1 MVSVGEKTSSITRLM
16 KQQPSAATDWREG
29 KEDHRETTT
38 HKLPEL
44 THNLFGCGI
53 GAGEV
58 NEVRKVMGM

>member
-29 KEDHRETTT
+29 KEDHRETT

-58 NEVRKVMGM
+58 NDVKKVMGM